1 MMTKCSRF
9 GYLLMVHYVRGS
21 LPTDRSLTDSMYE
34 SEHTMITR
42 FHFHEYYDY
51 KISFS

>member
-1 MMTKCSRF
+1 MITKCSRF

-21 LPTDRSLTDSMYE
+21 LPTDRSLTDSMNE

-51 KISFS
+51 MISFS